1 MSFRRLTTCALLL
14 LCTALATGCG
24 GGNPT
29 AGDTTSDGGTGGGST
44 GGGSTDGGSTGG
56 GSTASRSAG
65 LNWSASSSTDTVG
78 YRVYWGTR
86 SGVYEQAKGAGVS
99 VVGTTSYTVNGLLSG
114 QTYYFTVTAYDA
126 AGNESGYGAEV
137 SKLVQ

>member
-1 MSFRRLTTCALLL
+1 MSFRRLTIYTLFVFCS
-14 LCTALATGCG
+14 ALAAGCG
-24 GGNPT
+24 GGASTPS
-29 AGDTTSDGGTGGGST
+29 DTG

-56 GSTASRSAG
+56 GGGTGGGGSPVTGSAN
-65 LNWSASSSTDTVG
+65 LSWSASSSADTVG

-99 VVGTTSYTVNGLLSG
+99 VSGTTSYTVKGLSSG

-126 AGNESGYGAEV
+126 SGNESGYAAEV
-137 SKLVQ
+137 SKVVQ